1 MTISEA
7 ARLLGVSR
15 QALYARIKRD
25 PELSSELSTVD
36 GVRHISET
44 GLQRLKEAISEPP
57 PVNTLTETLTAT
69 FTSTLTAEREAHR
82 AEVERLHQEVDRL
95 HADLEAERQH
105 SRELAERLAVLV
117 DQAQRLQMQ
126 QLQTPPRKVGL
137 LELIFRHK
145 ED

>member
-57 PVNTLTETLTAT
+57 PVNDFTSTLTAT
-69 FTSTLTAEREAHR
+69 FTETLTAEREAHR
-82 AEVERLHQEVDRL
+82 AEVERLHQEIDRL

-126 QLQTPPRKVGL
+126 QLQTPPRRVSL
-137 LELIFRHK
+137 LELIFKRK
-145 ED
+145 EE